1 MNIIKFGR
9 IYCPRVRMIGV
20 RIIEAQL
27 YNTCVYHNQVALL
40 VHSSSSKSVVRTRL
54 LQPTADW
61 TVAKVCRDLWYTRHA
76 FLIQGHI

>member
-27 YNTCVYHNQVALL
+27 YSDIIKTQFMIHVMVVLSDSPSNTPLGIL
-40 VHSSSSKSVVRTRL
+40 
-54 LQPTADW
+54 
-61 TVAKVCRDLWYTRHA
+61 
-76 FLIQGHI
+76 